1 MFGTSVSKI
10 NGRPEAPY
18 GNTTDINLVSY
29 QSLVKTPIAMHAGVS
44 DMKMGADV
52 EGDEA
57 ATKDT
62 AKRNEEQAND

>member
-1 MFGTSVSKI
+1 
-10 NGRPEAPY
+10 
-18 GNTTDINLVSY
+18 
-29 QSLVKTPIAMHAGVS
+29 MHAGVS